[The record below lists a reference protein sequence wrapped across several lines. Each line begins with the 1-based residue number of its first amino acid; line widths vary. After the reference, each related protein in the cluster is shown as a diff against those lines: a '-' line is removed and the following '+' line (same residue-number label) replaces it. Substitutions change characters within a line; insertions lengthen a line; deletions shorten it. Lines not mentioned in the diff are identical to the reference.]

1 MSQNSKILR
10 SERLCEPDAIRHARA
25 FLEDYQ
31 RATDLL
37 SLYECER
44 SDRSGL
50 PGVHFSATRQERA
63 DQAAHWRAR
72 AQEIL
77 QMLEEIPSYRE
88 KMLLHYHYILGYSV
102 ESAAEAMDIS
112 RSSAFRLKK
121 CGLELMA
128 YLLAQRDGKRAS

>member
-1 MSQNSKILR
+1 MSQNSKIFR
-10 SERLCEPDAIRHARA
+10 SERLCEEGAIRRARA

-37 SLYECER
+37 SLYECEQN
-44 SDRSGL
+44 DRSGL
-50 PGVHFSATRQERA
+50 PGVRFSASQEERT
-63 DQAAHWRAR
+63 QQVSLWRAR
-72 AQEIL
+72 AREIL

-128 YLLAQRDGKRAS
+128 YLLAQRDGQRAS